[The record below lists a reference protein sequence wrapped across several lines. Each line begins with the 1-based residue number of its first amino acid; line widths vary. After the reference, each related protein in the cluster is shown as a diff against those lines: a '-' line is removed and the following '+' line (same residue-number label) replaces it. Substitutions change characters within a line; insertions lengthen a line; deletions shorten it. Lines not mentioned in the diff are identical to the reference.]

1 MNSKKKAVI
10 CVSGGLDSA
19 TCLAIAKSQGF
30 ECYALS
36 FDYGQRHNSEL
47 KAAAKVATML
57 GAVQHKTIQLGVG
70 ELKNSAL
77 TDPTLSVP
85 EYTGSLEIP
94 ITYVPARNTQ
104 FLAVALGWA
113 EVLNAFDIFI
123 GVSSIDYS
131 HYPDCRPDYIESFQK
146 MARLAT
152 KVGVEGQE
160 FNIHA
165 PLLYLSKADTIKVGL
180 SLGVDYS
187 QTISCYQA
195 DETGRACG
203 ICDSCTFRKKGFAEA
218 GIVDPTLYKEKNKIF

>member
-1 MNSKKKAVI
+1 MSTKKKAVI

-36 FDYGQRHNSEL
+36 FDYGQRHTSEL
-47 KAAAKVATML
+47 KAAAKVATLL

-77 TDPTLSVP
+77 TDETLTVP
-85 EYTGSLEIP
+85 EYTGSSEIP

-113 EVLNAFDIFI
+113 EVLNANDVFI

-131 HYPDCRPDYIESFQK
+131 HYPDCRPEYIEAFQR

-160 FNIHA
+160 LNIHA

-180 SLGVDYS
+180 ELGVDYG

-195 DETGRACG
+195 DDLGRACG
-203 ICDSCTFRKKGFAEA
+203 FCDPCTFRKKGFAEA
-218 GIVDPTLYKEKNKIF
+218 GVVDPTLYK

>member
-36 FDYGQRHNSEL
+36 FDYGQRHSVEL

-57 GAVQHKTIQLGVG
+57 GAVQHKTIHLGVG

-77 TDPTLSVP
+77 TDQTLSVP

-113 EVLNAFDIFI
+113 EVLNAYDIFI

-131 HYPDCRPDYIESFQK
+131 HYPDCRPEYIEAFQK

-152 KVGVEGQE
+152 KTGIEGQE
-160 FNIHA
+160 FKIHA
-165 PLLYLSKADTIKVGL
+165 PLLYLNKAETIKMGL
-180 SLGVDYS
+180 KLGVDYS

-195 DETGRACG
+195 DEIGRACG

-218 GIVDPTLYKEKNKIF
+218 GIMDPTLYK

>member
-1 MNSKKKAVI
+1 MSQKKKAVI

-36 FDYGQRHNSEL
+36 FDYGQRHNAEL
-47 KAAAKVATML
+47 KAASKIATIL
-57 GAVQHKTIQLGVG
+57 GAAQHKTIKLGVG
-70 ELKNSAL
+70 ELKGSAL
-77 TDPTLSVP
+77 TDITLTVP
-85 EYTGSLEIP
+85 EYTGSNEIP

-104 FLAVALGWA
+104 FLAVALAWA
-113 EVLNAFDIFI
+113 EILEAYDIFI

-131 HYPDCRPDYIESFQK
+131 HYPDCRPAYIEAFQK
-146 MARLAT
+146 LARLAT
-152 KVGVEGQE
+152 KAGVEGQE

-165 PLLYLSKADTIKVGL
+165 PLLVMSKAETIQTGI

-187 QTISCYQA
+187 QTISCYSA
-195 DETGRACG
+195 DDLGRACG

-218 GIVDPTLYKEKNKIF
+218 GVVDPTNYI

>member
-36 FDYGQRHNSEL
+36 FDYGQRHSVEL

-57 GAVQHKTIQLGVG
+57 GAVQHKTIHLGVG

-77 TDPTLSVP
+77 TDQTLSVP

-113 EVLNAFDIFI
+113 EVLNAYDIFI

-131 HYPDCRPDYIESFQK
+131 HYPDCRPEYIEAFQK

-152 KVGVEGQE
+152 KIGVEGQE
-160 FNIHA
+160 FNINA
-165 PLLYLSKADTIKVGL
+165 PLLYLSKADTIKIGL
-180 SLGVDYS
+180 NLGVDYS

-195 DETGRACG
+195 DEMGHACG

-218 GIVDPTLYKEKNKIF
+218 GIMDPTLYK